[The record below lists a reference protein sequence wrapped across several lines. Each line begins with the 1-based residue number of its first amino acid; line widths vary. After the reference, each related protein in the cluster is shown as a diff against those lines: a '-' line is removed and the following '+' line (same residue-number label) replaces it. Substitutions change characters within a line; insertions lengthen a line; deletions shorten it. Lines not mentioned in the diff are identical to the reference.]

1 MVVISLAMPV
11 PPVVMM
17 ASTVPEATQAFTD
30 LRMKRASRYL
40 VFKIND
46 AQTGVEVE
54 HTGARDATFD

>member
-1 MVVISLAMPV
+1 METFEVSA
-11 PPVVMM
+11 
-17 ASTVPEATQAFTD
+17 EATQAFTD